1 MNTTQAIRLGWSVF
15 AIALICSTSAGCRTS
30 GWKMPGSSF
39 FSWNR
44 EPDATKLAGNSTLPQ
59 YPESPATKHEPNAIA
74 SVGAGSADGSKV
86 AATNST
92 GSTYGYPAQTVA
104 APKQGLAAQANGY
117 QTGPYQVGEAKNSG
131 AGSYASSQPAGGPL
145 PNPYGGSY
153 AGVSSTTS
161 MPNVTLPSSV
171 TSALNGSATNTPGT
185 GSVASY
191 PTASDSAGLPSYP
204 NVTGSSKTS
213 PVSTAS
219 QSLPSMPSYP
229 AAGSAGSTGN
239 TNSMPAY
246 PSYPASPETAGGSA
260 TAAGS
265 SSAHSTNSSTF
276 PGASGTGNASGNYAP
291 GTTSRSTGYDFSGR
305 SSGGAAQG
313 DSRLPPNTASETLPL
328 LR

>member
-1 MNTTQAIRLGWSVF
+1 MNTTQAIRVGWSIV

-30 GWKMPGSSF
+30 SWNMPGSSF

-59 YPESPATKHEPNAIA
+59 YPESPATKHQPNAIA
-74 SVGAGSADGSKV
+74 SVGAGSAEGSRV
-86 AATNST
+86 ATASST

-117 QTGPYQVGEAKNSG
+117 QTGPYQVGEATNG
-131 AGSYASSQPAGGPL
+131 SQPAGSPL

-171 TSALNGSATNTPGT
+171 SNALNGGAANPSGT
-185 GSVASY
+185 GAVVSY
-191 PTASDSAGLPSYP
+191 PSTGDSAGLPSYP
-204 NVTGSSKTS
+204 SGTGSSKTS
-213 PVSTAS
+213 SPAAVG

-229 AAGSAGSTGN
+229 AAGSTSSTGN

-246 PSYPASPETAGGSA
+246 PSYPASPETTGGTA

-265 SSAHSTNSSTF
+265 SSAHKTNSNTY
-276 PGASGTGNASGNYAP
+276 SGTAASGNYAP
-291 GTTSRSTGYDFSGR
+291 GTTSRSTGYDFSGA
-305 SSGGAAQG
+305 STSGATQG
-313 DSRLPPNTASETLPL
+313 ESRLPPNTASETLPL